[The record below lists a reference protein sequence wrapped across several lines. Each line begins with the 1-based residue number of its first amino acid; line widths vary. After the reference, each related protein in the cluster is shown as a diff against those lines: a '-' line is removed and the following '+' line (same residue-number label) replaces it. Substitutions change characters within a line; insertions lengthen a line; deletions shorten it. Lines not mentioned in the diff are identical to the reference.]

1 MQKIKERLKP
11 FAGAICVFF
20 GAVFFSGK
28 AILVKIGIHEGA
40 SVLTLLNLRMLI
52 SLPFF
57 VLMAFYQ
64 NNQPQYKLSY
74 KDYVTIFF
82 LGVSGYYLA
91 SYFDFEGLKYI
102 SASLER
108 LIVFIYPTLV
118 VLISALVFKTK
129 IELKEILSILLTYIG
144 VVIAFVADVPVMS
157 SEVIKGSLFVFAS
170 AFTYAIYLVGSGQ
183 MIPKI
188 GAARFTGFAMIVST
202 FSVLIHSWIMDD
214 FNIVTTWKIYGIG
227 AMMAILC
234 TVIPAILIAMGIKL
248 IGSGKASIIGSIGP
262 VSTIGLAVIFLN
274 ETITIY
280 QLFGTAIVIAGV
292 LLVSKQKQTTKP
304 IINAKQL

>member
-1 MQKIKERLKP
+1 MQNIKDKLSP
-11 FAGAICVFF
+11 FAGAICVFL

-28 AILVKIGIHEGA
+28 AILVKIGISEGA

-57 VLMAFYQ
+57 VVMAFYQ
-64 NNQPQYKLSY
+64 KSATQNRLTG
-74 KDYVTIFF
+74 KDYFTIIF
-82 LGVSGYYLA
+82 LGISGYYLA

-118 VLISALVFKTK
+118 VVISALVFKTK
-129 IELKEILSILLTYIG
+129 IELKEVLSILLTYIG
-144 VVIAFVADVPVMS
+144 IAIAFFADSPVLS
-157 SEVIKGSLFVFAS
+157 SEVVKGALFVFAS
-170 AFTYAIYLVGSGQ
+170 AFTYAIYLIGSGQ

-202 FSVLIHSWIMDD
+202 CSVIVHSLIMQD
-214 FNIVTTWKIYGIG
+214 FTIVTSGKIYVIG
-227 AMMAILC
+227 SMMAILC
-234 TVIPAILIAMGIKL
+234 TVIPAILIATGIKL

-262 VSTIGLAVIFLN
+262 VSTIGLAAVFLN
-274 ETITIY
+274 ETITIF
-280 QLFGTAIVIAGV
+280 QLLGTVLVICGV
-292 LLVSKQKQTTKP
+292 LLVSKQKKSQPSIK
-304 IINAKQL
+304 A